1 MNKIKITF
9 IVLLFTTTFFAQEIK
24 DYTWDLA
31 PKYQIPAEHTSQ
43 PAVVLLD
50 KRWVHTRIGNYAYA
64 TFVMNHFAVK
74 ISKAEVINDY
84 NKIKAEDNGTVRKV
98 RDFHARIIK
107 PNGEIKV
114 LPEDKIVEREVD
126 KVKSIV
132 FEGVEAGDILE
143 YYFILKEYPTA
154 AGIEVFQKEVPVLD
168 AQFIH
173 TGSGVVFDVYAS
185 DNFTVEKDD
194 SKYIYSAKN
203 IPAYKE
209 EKYALNFKN
218 IVKLIYNV
226 RVGSLKN
233 TDRWKLIMPMAF
245 RSPTFNYFS
254 KSKAKDFIENLKLDN
269 LTTDEQM
276 IKIDSYIKQNFD
288 FVERGEQAQ
297 KITDLN
303 DGKQK
308 LQASDIFDLYGYT
321 LKRLDIPYYVVVGVD
336 RFTAEIDLDQ
346 NIKGIPHET
355 MYYIPE
361 TEKFISPY
369 EKYLAYGYPMYE
381 LQSTKGVAYNPVD
394 NDFVDNFN
402 FPVIDANQTTIST
415 ISNVSLN
422 KEGTNLVVDKEY
434 NSTGYYGQIDRQ
446 NIKHYTEIKEDK
458 LKNDYTKERLIT
470 ESDVKI
476 SDVKYDNTAWDNNY
490 TNKPFKISA
499 KINFNE
505 ETVEEASNLLIINL
519 GKVIGKQ
526 SNLYQE
532 KTRNNDIDLYMT
544 KTYKHTINFTIPE
557 GYQVENYKDLV
568 INKKIE
574 HPQEIGQFVSSVKQ
588 NGNVL
593 VIEILET
600 YNKIHYQKVDYDQ
613 FRDVINASSDF
624 YKGSIILKK
633 K

>member
-1 MNKIKITF
+1 
-9 IVLLFTTTFFAQEIK
+9 
-24 DYTWDLA
+24 
-31 PKYQIPAEHTSQ
+31 
-43 PAVVLLD
+43 
-50 KRWVHTRIGNYAYA
+50 
-64 TFVMNHFAVK
+64 
-74 ISKAEVINDY
+74 
-84 NKIKAEDNGTVRKV
+84 
-98 RDFHARIIK
+98 
-107 PNGEIKV
+107 
-114 LPEDKIVEREVD
+114 
-126 KVKSIV
+126 
-132 FEGVEAGDILE
+132 
-143 YYFILKEYPTA
+143 
-154 AGIEVFQKEVPVLD
+154 
-168 AQFIH
+168 
-173 TGSGVVFDVYAS
+173 
-185 DNFTVEKDD
+185 
-194 SKYIYSAKN
+194 
-203 IPAYKE
+203 
-209 EKYALNFKN
+209 
-218 IVKLIYNV
+218 
-226 RVGSLKN
+226 
-233 TDRWKLIMPMAF
+233 
-245 RSPTFNYFS
+245 
-254 KSKAKDFIENLKLDN
+254 
-269 LTTDEQM
+269 
-276 IKIDSYIKQNFD
+276 
-288 FVERGEQAQ
+288 
-297 KITDLN
+297 
-303 DGKQK
+303 
-308 LQASDIFDLYGYT
+308 
-321 LKRLDIPYYVVVGVD
+321 
-336 RFTAEIDLDQ
+336 
-346 NIKGIPHET
+346 

-394 NDFVDNFN
+394 NDFVDNFK

-574 HPQEIGQFVSSVKQ
+574 YPQEIGQFVSSVKQ